1 MKKLWKMTG
10 VVVVLVMALALMGA
24 VSAYAQGPNPNPG
37 TARMGPCQEAG
48 LINVD
53 QAEMH
58 AAIADALD
66 MTVADFEA
74 ARADGTPLYVI
85 AQEQGVDIEDI
96 REAMRDVRE
105 AAIEEAL
112 AAGTITEEQAELL
125 QSRPGPG
132 GYGYGYGFG
141 NGQGMQGQ
149 GRQFRGQG
157 LGNGNGYG
165 PGAGNGYGPG
175 GMFNQS

>member
-1 MKKLWKMTG
+1 MKKLWKITG
-10 VVVVLVMALALMGA
+10 IAAVLVLALVLMGA

-37 TARMGPCQEAG
+37 TERMGPCQEAG
-48 LINVD
+48 LLDVD
-53 QAEMH
+53 QDAMH
-58 AAIADALD
+58 EAIAEVLRIS
-66 MTVADFEA
+66 VADFEA

-85 AQEQGVDIEDI
+85 AQEQGVDIDDV

-112 AAGTITEEQAELL
+112 AAGTITEDQAEWL
-125 QSRPGPG
+125 QSRPGGG

-141 NGQGMQGQ
+141 HGQRMQGQSQGFGQ

-157 LGNGNGYG
+157 F
-165 PGAGNGYGPG
+165 GAGNGYGPG
-175 GMFNQS
+175 GMFSQS

>member
-1 MKKLWKMTG
+1 MKKLWKISS
-10 VVVVLVMALALMGA
+10 VAVVLVLALVLMGA

-37 TARMGPCQEAG
+37 TGRMGPCQEAG
-48 LINVD
+48 LLDVD
-53 QAEMH
+53 QEAMH
-58 AAIADALD
+58 AAIADALGISV
-66 MTVADFEA
+66 TEFEA

-85 AQEQGVDIEDI
+85 AQEQGVDIDDV

-112 AAGTITEEQAELL
+112 AADVISEEQAEWLRA
-125 QSRPGPG
+125 RPGGG

-141 NGQGMQGQ
+141 HGQRMQGQGQGQGQ

-157 LGNGNGYG
+157 F
-165 PGAGNGYGPG
+165 GAGNGYGPG
-175 GMFNQS
+175 GMFSQS